1 MIIVA
6 DEISTVMASC
16 QGKSVLL
23 RLRNTK
29 TIQGIL
35 IDFDIHMNLTLEN
48 AEDISDEKHIS
59 LGKILLRGDN
69 ILAISL
75 PADKS

>member
-1 MIIVA
+1 
-6 DEISTVMASC
+6 
-16 QGKSVLL
+16 
-23 RLRNTK
+23 
-29 TIQGIL
+29 
-35 IDFDIHMNLTLEN
+35 MNLTLNN

-75 PADKS
+75 PTDES

>member
-1 MIIVA
+1 MA
-6 DEISTVMASC
+6 DEISTVMANC

-35 IDFDIHMNLTLEN
+35 IDFDIHMNLTLNN

-75 PADKS
+75 PADES

>member
-1 MIIVA
+1 MA
-6 DEISTVMASC
+6 DEISTVMSNC
-16 QGKSVLL
+16 QGKVVLL

-29 TIQGIL
+29 TIQGTL
-35 IDFDIHMNLTLEN
+35 IDFDIHMNLTLNN

-69 ILAISL
+69 VLAISL
-75 PADKS
+75 PADES

>member
-1 MIIVA
+1 MS

-29 TIQGIL
+29 TLQGIL

-48 AEDISDEKHIS
+48 AEDITDEKHIS

-75 PADKS
+75 PADES